1 MIQLLLHDSWS
12 LLDDFLQFLQVG
24 RLSCNVALSAAY
36 LYHYFFLEPTHKF
49 LGNSMGY
56 FMSCGA
62 KLKDSNHAI
71 TLIYVDIRPNYSC
84 KKGTKPEEKRQ
95 PKSFTFSSLL
105 LYMEEKWAH
114 FGCEK
119 ANLKRCFAKY
129 QNVNK
134 ICCQHAVWKLIGG
147 LDKTPSCFLVCKLVM
162 SFALTP
168 RSDQH
173 VTSPYITHIFSSK
186 WVMRILNLSGRS
198 CRLEQTPNSHN

>member
-95 PKSFTFSSLL
+95 PKVSLFH
-105 LYMEEKWAH
+105 LYYYTWKKSELILDVKKQISNATSQNT
-114 FGCEK
+114 K
-119 ANLKRCFAKY
+119 TSTKFA
-129 QNVNK
+129 VNM
-134 ICCQHAVWKLIGG
+134 Q
-147 LDKTPSCFLVCKLVM
+147 
-162 SFALTP
+162 
-168 RSDQH
+168 
-173 VTSPYITHIFSSK
+173 YE
-186 WVMRILNLSGRS
+186 N
-198 CRLEQTPNSHN
+198 

>member
-36 LYHYFFLEPTHKF
+36 WYHYFFLEPTHKF

-71 TLIYVDIRPNYSC
+71 TLIHVDICPQLFPLERNKARR
-84 KKGTKPEEKRQ
+84 KKAAQE
-95 PKSFTFSSLL
+95 F
-105 LYMEEKWAH
+105 H
-114 FGCEK
+114 FFISIIIHGRKMNLICRLRWEGCEK
-119 ANLKRCFAKY
+119 ANLKCCLAKY

-134 ICCQHAVWKLIGG
+134 ICCPHAVWKLMGG

-162 SFALTP
+162 SLADIL
-168 RSDQH
+168 
-173 VTSPYITHIFSSK
+173 SSK
-186 WVMRILNLSGRS
+186 FYICPWGLVSQQNIHFQIVS
-198 CRLEQTPNSHN
+198 

>member
-71 TLIYVDIRPNYSC
+71 TLIHVDICPQLFPLERNKARI
-84 KKGTKPEEKRQ
+84 KKGSPRV
-95 PKSFTFSSLL
+95 SLFH
-105 LYMEEKWAH
+105 LY
-114 FGCEK
+114 
-119 ANLKRCFAKY
+119 Y
-129 QNVNK
+129 YT
-134 ICCQHAVWKLIGG
+134 WKKNELI
-147 LDKTPSCFLVCKLVM
+147 L
-162 SFALTP
+162 
-168 RSDQH
+168 
-173 VTSPYITHIFSSK
+173 
-186 WVMRILNLSGRS
+186 
-198 CRLEQTPNSHN
+198 

>member
-84 KKGTKPEEKRQ
+84 QKGTKPEEKRQ

-105 LYMEEKWAH
+105 LYMEEK
-114 FGCEK
+114 
-119 ANLKRCFAKY
+119 
-129 QNVNK
+129 
-134 ICCQHAVWKLIGG
+134 
-147 LDKTPSCFLVCKLVM
+147 
-162 SFALTP
+162 
-168 RSDQH
+168 
-173 VTSPYITHIFSSK
+173 
-186 WVMRILNLSGRS
+186 
-198 CRLEQTPNSHN
+198 

>member
-71 TLIYVDIRPNYSC
+71 TLIYVDICPNYSC

-129 QNVNK
+129 QNINK

-162 SFALTP
+162 SLADIL
-168 RSDQH
+168 
-173 VTSPYITHIFSSK
+173 SSK
-186 WVMRILNLSGRS
+186 FYICPWGPVSQQNIHF
-198 CRLEQTPNSHN
+198 QTVS